1 MSLFEDDAYRWR
13 ETYFILFDSKHR
25 PTGAALRAALKELGS
40 RLEMRGEQ
48 ASDGGLFESLT
59 LLAPS
64 DAAGMDIT
72 YIAGEEVQE
81 QLVEIKKE
89 FKGTKLPPDEQA
101 KFEHMLKSDA
111 RLDVYHFQH
120 VEDGQEDEELDPGSL
135 LLVMGKLAKLCHGV
149 SFDPQSG
156 TLL

>member
-1 MSLFEDDAYRWR
+1 MTKPSPRNEGPALS
-13 ETYFILFDSKHR
+13 SKRRSVVHFY
-25 PTGAALRAALKELGS
+25 AE
-40 RLEMRGEQ
+40 
-48 ASDGGLFESLT
+48 
-59 LLAPS
+59 
-64 DAAGMDIT
+64 
-72 YIAGEEVQE
+72 E

-89 FKGTKLPPDEQA
+89 FQGTKLPPDEQA

-120 VEDGQEDEELDPGSL
+120 VEDGQDDEELDPGSL